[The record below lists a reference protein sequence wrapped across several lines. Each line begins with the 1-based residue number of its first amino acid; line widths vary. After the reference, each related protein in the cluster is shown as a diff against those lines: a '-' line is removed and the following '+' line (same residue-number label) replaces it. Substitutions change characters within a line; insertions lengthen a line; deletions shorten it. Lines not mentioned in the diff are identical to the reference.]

1 MGPCACPGE
10 GLDNATGRGQA
21 QGIVPT
27 HGTLRCKKLG
37 HPSSLAASFSE
48 GMNRSTMNGGIIR
61 YNQKMSIDEQVGD
74 ASFME
79 HLLLTQLQQRP
90 LLCDGAMGSLLYAR
104 GITYEQCF
112 DALNLTQPDLI
123 QGIHTE
129 YIHAGAH
136 IIETNTFGA
145 NRAKLEMYNLGDKVR
160 DINFKAVRLVREAR
174 EISGLPVLI
183 AGAVGPSG
191 RPLQAPDEQRLRELR
206 TIFREQIEALLEGGA
221 ELLILETFSSLP
233 ELRQAVLAAQEA
245 GGAPIVAQM
254 SFYED
259 GHTLSGQSAARVAAV
274 LHDLGVSVMGAN
286 CSVGPA
292 ATLDALQEMIAA
304 VQQQSFISN
313 ESNLPLFS
321 AQPNAGLPTRVGN
334 RFFYMATPDY
344 FADYA
349 LRFAEAGVRLIGGC
363 CGTTPRHIA
372 AMRRALDEQYGA
384 LPAVTNGMVKEA
396 EPARPLEITNGKSTI
411 ASLIEEEAIVPQQG
425 TLTGMQEKLAAGE
438 FVVSVELDPP
448 KGLNPS
454 KILEGAI
461 LMQKAGAD
469 FINIAD
475 SPMARVRMSCMALA
489 RLIQDHLGVETII
502 HFTTRDRNLMA
513 LQSELLGAHALGI
526 RNILALTGD
535 PLHVGA
541 YPNTTGVWDV
551 DSVGLIQMIRGMN
564 EGHDAAGSSI
574 GAHASF
580 HIGAA
585 LNLNMTDEETAMEIE
600 KYQRKIEAGAQFIMT
615 QPIYELAPLLRFLER
630 AGKPPIPMI
639 LGCIPLHSSRHAEY
653 LHNEVPGITIPDEV
667 RSRMRA
673 AGEHG
678 DEEGLRVAQELLTS
692 AHSMVQGVYLMPS
705 YGRYDV
711 VGALTQILH
720 AAPTV

>member
-1 MGPCACPGE
+1 
-10 GLDNATGRGQA
+10 
-21 QGIVPT
+21 
-27 HGTLRCKKLG
+27 
-37 HPSSLAASFSE
+37 
-48 GMNRSTMNGGIIR
+48 
-61 YNQKMSIDEQVGD
+61 
-74 ASFME
+74 ME

-90 LLCDGAMGSLLYAR
+90 VLCDGAMGTLLYAR
-104 GITYEQCF
+104 GIAYEQCF
-112 DALNLTQPDLI
+112 DALNLSRPELI
-123 QGIHTE
+123 QGIHSE
-129 YIHAGAH
+129 YISAGAQ

-145 NRAKLEMYNLGDKVR
+145 NRAKLEAFNLGDKVR
-160 DINFKAVRLVREAR
+160 DINFRAVKLVREAR
-174 EISGLPVLI
+174 EISGLPIFI
-183 AGAVGPSG
+183 AGAVGPSD

-206 TIFREQIEALLEGGA
+206 YIFREQIEALLEGGA

-274 LHDLGVSVMGAN
+274 LNDLGVNVMGAN

-292 ATLDALQEMIAA
+292 ATLDVLQEMIAS
-304 VQQQSFISN
+304 VQQQGTLN
-313 ESNLPLFS
+313 KESGPSLFS
-321 AQPNAGLPTRVGN
+321 AQPNAGLPTRIGN

-349 LRFAEAGVRLIGGC
+349 VRFAKAGVQLIGGC

-372 AMRRALDEQYGA
+372 AMRKALDEHFG
-384 LPAVTNGMVKEA
+384 VTTSFTNSMVKEA
-396 EPARPLEITNGKSTI
+396 ETTRPVEIINGK
-411 ASLIEEEAIVPQQG
+411 ASLATLIEEEVILPQQG
-425 TLTGMQEKLAAGE
+425 TLTGLQAKLAAGE
-438 FVVSVELDPP
+438 FVVSIELDPP

-461 LMQKAGAD
+461 LMHQAGAD

-489 RLIQDHLGVETII
+489 RLIQDHLGIETII

-551 DSVGLIQMIRGMN
+551 DSIGLMHMIRGMN

-585 LNLNMTDEETAMEIE
+585 LNLNMTEEETVMEIE

-615 QPIYELAPLLRFLER
+615 QPIYELAPLERFLAR
-630 AGKPPIPMI
+630 VGKPPIPML

-653 LHNEVPGITIPDEV
+653 LHNEVPSIVVPDHV
-667 RSRMRA
+667 RARMRA

-678 DEEGLRVAQELLTS
+678 HQEGLLLAQELLAQARS
-692 AHSMVQGVYLMPS
+692 LVQGVYLMPS

-711 VGALTQILH
+711 VSALTQMLH
-720 AAPTV
+720 TTTTP